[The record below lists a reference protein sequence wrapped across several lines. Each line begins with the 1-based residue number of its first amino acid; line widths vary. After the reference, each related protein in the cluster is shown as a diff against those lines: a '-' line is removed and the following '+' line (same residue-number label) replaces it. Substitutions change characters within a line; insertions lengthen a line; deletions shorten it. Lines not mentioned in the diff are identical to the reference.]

1 MSKDAHDGVS
11 DPAQASLP
19 GLDGAPNE
27 PAPMPLPTL
36 EDLGP
41 RFAAF
46 VEGLTRPI
54 VFFDTETTG
63 TDPVSDRIIEISLI
77 KVSPAPVGVEAP
89 RTWRVN
95 PQMRIPAESSAVHG
109 IDNDAIQDAPPFA
122 EIAAELEAYL
132 KDCDFAGFNVGRF
145 DVRVL
150 QSEFMRAGIPFE
162 VSDRAI
168 VDAQVIFHRREP
180 RNLSAALR
188 FYRDKE
194 LVGAHG
200 AEADTVATLEVF
212 AGQLARYDD
221 LATQVSDLHALS
233 VSINDNY
240 CDIGRRFQWRDNEP
254 VFNFGKLKGKSL
266 RWAASDPNERN
277 YLRWMLEGTFEPD
290 AKAIVRE
297 ALEGKIRIKGA
308 AAEGKS
314 PTDGAKP
321 AGPDDKAP

>member
-1 MSKDAHDGVS
+1 MPNPDRPSSEQGT
-11 DPAQASLP
+11 LP
-19 GLDGAPNE
+19 GLDPAHAPTP
-27 PAPMPLPTL
+27 PALPSAQ
-36 EDLGP
+36 DLGP
-41 RFAAF
+41 RFEAF
-46 VEGLTRPI
+46 VAQLERPI

-77 KVSPAPVGVEAP
+77 RISPAPVGIEPA

-95 PQMRIPAESSAVHG
+95 PQMRIPSESTAVHG
-109 IDNDAIQDAPPFA
+109 IRNEDVESAPTFA
-122 EIAAELEAYL
+122 QIAAELDAFL
-132 KDCDFAGFNVGRF
+132 GGADLAGFNVGRF

-150 QSEFMRAGIPFE
+150 QSEFMRVGIPFD
-162 VSDRAI
+162 VADRSI

-200 AEADTVATLEVF
+200 AQADTVATLEVF
-212 AGQLARYDD
+212 AGQLERYAD
-221 LATQVSDLHALS
+221 LATSVGELHALS

-290 AKAIVRE
+290 AKAIVRD
-297 ALEGKIRIKGA
+297 ALEGKILIRQRD
-308 AAEGKS
+308 E
-314 PTDGAKP
+314 P
-321 AGPDDKAP
+321 AG